1 MIAYG
6 REDLLSQQLCVKYL
20 ETKWNSYGM
29 YFHIANM
36 SFYLLF
42 LSLITAN
49 ALKVIDVTHAAN
61 LSHHDVTVQ
70 TLINS
75 NFASI
80 SQTKIVSAISS
91 AIIVFVVLNII
102 KEFYQIYH
110 QRLRY
115 FTEFINIFEW
125 TLYIASGVMSCS
137 VVFGLNIHSS
147 YLYICTAVS
156 VFIAWFNLLF
166 YLQRFNRGGIY
177 VVMFLEI
184 LSTLIKVIFVFSVL
198 IIAFGLS
205 FYILF
210 AKFNVCFL
218 RFYFENFPGNLI
230 YFCFDFDLTVSF
242 SERLLSSNFIN
253 DSREHNDA
261 RRNRFRGNI
270 FATNSDL

>member
-1 MIAYG
+1 
-6 REDLLSQQLCVKYL
+6 
-20 ETKWNSYGM
+20 M
-29 YFHIANM
+29 YFHILNM
-36 SFYLLF
+36 SFYLMF

-49 ALKVIDVTHAAN
+49 SLKVIDVTHSSN
-61 LSHHDVTVQ
+61 LSAHDVTVY

-75 NFASI
+75 SPEAKSHA
-80 SQTKIVSAISS
+80 KIVSALSG

-110 QRLRY
+110 QRFRY

-125 TLYIASGVMSCS
+125 ILYSASGVMSIS
-137 VVFGLNIHSS
+137 FLFEMDIHCS
-147 YLYICTAVS
+147 YLYICTAIA

-210 AKFNVCFL
+210 AKFNLVCFWKIL
-218 RFYFENFPGNLI
+218 ICFREKYF
-230 YFCFDFDLTVSF
+230 
-242 SERLLSSNFIN
+242 
-253 DSREHNDA
+253 
-261 RRNRFRGNI
+261 
-270 FATNSDL
+270 